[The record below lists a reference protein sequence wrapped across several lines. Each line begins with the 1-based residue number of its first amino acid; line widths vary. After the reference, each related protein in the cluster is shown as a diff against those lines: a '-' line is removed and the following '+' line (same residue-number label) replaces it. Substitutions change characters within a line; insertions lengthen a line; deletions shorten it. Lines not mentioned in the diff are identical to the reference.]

1 MKKFSQTAFSRFFV
15 KFPKL
20 LLAGALYSISLDLF
34 TGVFVL
40 VSYLTGFNNVIVWGL
55 GIIPSMPFL
64 AGLTMV
70 VRKYAV
76 EKEDVKV
83 VSTFFTTVRDNFLK
97 FLVHGVVAYLI
108 TACSF
113 FALLYYYTLSKVD
126 VVFGSVLTL
135 YLIFTLLLIV
145 MMYYVPIMTIT
156 YELKMKD
163 IYKNAFLLIFGK
175 ILRNLIATV
184 CIAVVSAAALL
195 LLIFSKGI
203 FFGVSV
209 ALVTLLFPLIAVYI
223 VVAIISGGLQD
234 AVGKFVGVKDETE
247 PDEFDAAHLN
257 EVISNTGNNSD
268 YVFVNGKMIKVK
280 KEQDKSD

>member
-1 MKKFSQTAFSRFFV
+1 MKKFSQTAFSRFFI

-20 LLAGALYSISLDLF
+20 LLAGLLYSLSLALF
-34 TGVFVL
+34 TGIFVL
-40 VSYLTGFNNVIVWGL
+40 ISYLTGFNNVIVWGL

-83 VSTFFTTVRDNFLK
+83 ISTFFTTVKDNFLK

-184 CIAVVSAAALL
+184 CIAIVSAGALL

-203 FFGVSV
+203 FFGISA
-209 ALVTLLFPLIAVYI
+209 ALVTLLFPLVTVYI

-234 AVGKFVGVKDETE
+234 AVGKFVGVNDEKKSDELDTE
-247 PDEFDAAHLN
+247 HLN
-257 EVISNTGNNSD
+257 DVISNTGNNSD

-280 KEQDKSD
+280 KEQNESD

>member
-15 KFPKL
+15 KFPKI
-20 LLAGALYSISLDLF
+20 LLAGSLYSISLALF

-184 CIAVVSAAALL
+184 CIAVVSAAVLL

>member
-1 MKKFSQTAFSRFFV
+1 MKKFNQTAFSRFFI
-15 KFPKL
+15 KFPNL
-20 LLAGALYSISLDLF
+20 FLAGVLYSLSLALF
-34 TGVFVL
+34 TGIFVL
-40 VSYLTGFNNVIVWGL
+40 ISHLTGFNNIIIWGL

-64 AGLTMV
+64 AGLTMI

-76 EKEDVKV
+76 DKEDTKV
-83 VSTFFTTVRDNFLK
+83 ISTFFKTVKDNFLR

-163 IYKNAFLLIFGK
+163 IYKNAFLLVFGK

-184 CIAVVSAAALL
+184 CIAIVSAAALL
-195 LLIFSKGI
+195 LLIFSKGVL
-203 FFGVSV
+203 FTVSAAV
-209 ALVTLLFPLIAVYI
+209 VTMLFPLIAVYI

-234 AVGKFVGVKDETE
+234 AVGKFAGIKDDKET
-247 PDEFDAAHLN
+247 DEVDTPNLN
-257 EVISNTGNNSD
+257 EIISIEGNNSD

-280 KEQDKSD
+280 KEQNKSD

>member
-20 LLAGALYSISLDLF
+20 LLAGALYSISLTLF

-83 VSTFFTTVRDNFLK
+83 VSTFFTMVRDNFLK

-184 CIAVVSAAALL
+184 CIAVVSAGALL